1 MGNIPKKAV
10 SVLPGTETGAKTG
23 EAGQATDN
31 VPKHGEE
38 GGAATMGNVPKH
50 GEEGGAAATG
60 NVPKHG
66 AEGGGKTMEAMS
78 AEGTGNVP
86 KRETA
91 SSVESRW
98 QRTRGEDGGE
108 LPRESK
114 AD

>member
-1 MGNIPKKAV
+1 
-10 SVLPGTETGAKTG
+10 
-23 EAGQATDN
+23 
-31 VPKHGEE
+31 
-38 GGAATMGNVPKH
+38 MGNVPKH
-50 GEEGGAAATG
+50 GEKGGAATMGSAATG
-60 NVPKHG
+60 NVPKRG